1 MAVASEQEMVAK
13 VQEMRANLVEAEAQV
28 PMAMAD
34 AFRSGNLGV
43 MDTTSATAT
52 SRPTRRCGTPS
63 QARTRPRRAS
73 RWREPGEIWRDPGRF
88 GRDAGRFRVSQGD
101 SA

>member
-34 AFRSGNLGV
+34 AFRNGNLGV
-43 MDTTSATAT
+43 MDYVRYRNVQADTAMRSSIAGEDET
-52 SRPTRRCGTPS
+52 GSG
-63 QARTRPRRAS
+63 
-73 RWREPGEIWRDPGRF
+73 EPL
-88 GRDAGRFRVSQGD
+88 A
-101 SA
+101 